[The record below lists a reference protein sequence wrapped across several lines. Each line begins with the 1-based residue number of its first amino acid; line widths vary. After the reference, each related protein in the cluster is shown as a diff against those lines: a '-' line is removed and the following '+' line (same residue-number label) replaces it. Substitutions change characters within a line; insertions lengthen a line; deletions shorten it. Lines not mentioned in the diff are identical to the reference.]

1 MIKLEDDVFVEIF
14 HLFQF
19 VQFVYG
25 GQPDPKS
32 LICDVVQSLD
42 LTQSPP
48 GGAPTFDYCN
58 GAAFM
63 MTPDLIQPFLDAVA
77 EYSLGQKVSYLI
89 SIKSIKD

>member
-32 LICDVVQSLD
+32 LICDVVQTLG
-42 LTQSPP
+42 LTPS
-48 GGAPTFDYCN
+48 GLRCVFIRFCLNWTDKHKEK
-58 GAAFM
+58 
-63 MTPDLIQPFLDAVA
+63 LL
-77 EYSLGQKVSYLI
+77 
-89 SIKSIKD
+89 